1 MSDTPFA
8 DKVLGVGRDR
18 LEEREGAHWGFK
30 AKWKASVCL
39 ENPKK
44 NQQRGDGIFLISY
57 WIKQVLYFEYPSFLL
72 VELSR
77 VWFNLRLDSFRN
89 KQ

>member
-18 LEEREGAHWGFK
+18 LEEREGAHWELK
-30 AKWKASVCL
+30 AKRKASVCL

-44 NQQRGDGIFLISY
+44 NQQRGDGIFLINQLLGNTSIIFQNTPLSY
-57 WIKQVLYFEYPSFLL
+57 
-72 VELSR
+72 
-77 VWFNLRLDSFRN
+77 
-89 KQ
+89 

>member
-1 MSDTPFA
+1 MSDTLSA
-8 DKVLGVGRDR
+8 DKVLGDGRDR
-18 LEEREGAHWGFK
+18 LEEREGAHWEC
-30 AKWKASVCL
+30 KASVCL

-57 WIKQVLYFEYPSFLL
+57 WIIQVLYFEHPSFLL
-72 VELSR
+72 VERSR
-77 VWFNLRLDSFRN
+77 VWFNLRLDNFRN